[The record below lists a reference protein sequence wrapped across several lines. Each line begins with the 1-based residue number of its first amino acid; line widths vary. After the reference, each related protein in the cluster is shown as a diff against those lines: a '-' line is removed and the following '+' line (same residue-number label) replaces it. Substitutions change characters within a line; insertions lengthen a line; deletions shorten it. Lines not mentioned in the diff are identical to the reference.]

1 MQDIRIHQE
10 KFAGA
15 VEPNQL
21 DSRGSRVLFK
31 PLTGRINYLSTSQDQ
46 IHQSEAM
53 AVLSPEKPVVPYMSC
68 SQAAK
73 SRFEASKRSRPLQ
86 EVDYLFLSSGTADN
100 LKFEQLC

>member
-53 AVLSPEKPVVPYMSC
+53 AVLSPEKPVVPYIC
-68 SQAAK
+68 PAARPPK
-73 SRFEASKRSRPLQ
+73 AASKHRKDHGRFKRLII
-86 EVDYLFLSSGTADN
+86 SSSAP
-100 LKFEQLC
+100 EQPTI